1 MPSLPNIPILFLL
14 ILTLLACKQNDV
26 VINFINSGD
35 TLIIRIATPSG
46 YSRETYSQGTWE
58 YYLQHLELKAHNS
71 KILDYKG
78 NPISNQSSHI
88 AIINYDIGTKDLQ
101 QCADAVIRLRAE
113 HLFANGKSDEIQFEF
128 TSGDNFKWLDYAKGM
143 RPVVNGNSVSF
154 RQSGAS
160 DKSYASFRK
169 YLDVI
174 YMYAG
179 TISLS
184 HQLNKKSR
192 SNALPIGDIILNP
205 GSPGHAVIV
214 IDRAFNSSK
223 EYIYLLAEGYTP
235 AQSIHVLDSKNNS
248 TSPWFK
254 IPKTGTINTGRY
266 KFNDPNIVTFK

>member
-1 MPSLPNIPILFLL
+1 M
-14 ILTLLACKQNDV
+14 
-26 VINFINSGD
+26 
-35 TLIIRIATPSG
+35 
-46 YSRETYSQGTWE
+46 
-58 YYLQHLELKAHNS
+58 KAPHS

-78 NPISNQSSHI
+78 NPISNQYSHI
-88 AIINYDIGTKDLQ
+88 AIIDYDIGTKDLQ
-101 QCADAVIRLRAE
+101 QCANAVIRLRAE
-113 HLFANGKSDEIQFEF
+113 YLFANGKSDEIQFEF
-128 TSGDNFKWLDYAKGM
+128 TSGDNFKWTDYAKGI

-154 RQSGAS
+154 RQSGTS

-192 SNALPIGDIILNP
+192 SNALQIGDIILNP

-214 IDRAFNSSK
+214 IERTFNSSK
-223 EYIYLLAEGYTP
+223 DYIYLWAEGYTP

-254 IPKTGTINTGRY
+254 IPKTGTIIQEDIN
-266 KFNDPNIVTFK
+266 FII